1 MNYIE
6 KKPIKSLSSQRSII
20 QIITDNFCALAQ
32 TYEGRDKMVKFFQ
45 YLAMYLSWHFNRK
58 RFKSDPKYAK
68 ESELY
73 KSISQQLYDSRS
85 LFRLFKSLLEIK
97 RI

>member
-73 KSISQQLYDSRS
+73 KSISRKSHGTNFYVYPF
-85 LFRLFKSLLEIK
+85 FRAI
-97 RI
+97 I